1 MELKYIFLDED
12 AIPLKVVI
20 ITAKYKTDFSYFY
33 MYNWKIFAIFFLV
46 GHSPKT
52 VENKLA
58 LLWGEAQKKI
68 AYCYPKVT

>member
-1 MELKYIFLDED
+1 MELKYIYLDED

-46 GHSPKT
+46 EHSPKT
-52 VENKLA
+52 VEKNMA
-58 LLWGEAQKKI
+58 
-68 AYCYPKVT
+68 

>member
-33 MYNWKIFAIFFLV
+33 MYNWKIFAFFFLV

-52 VENKLA
+52 VEKNMA
-58 LLWGEAQKKI
+58 
-68 AYCYPKVT
+68 